1 MSEELF
7 NFELVT
13 PEKVLVSESVHSVSI
28 AGVEGDMTIFTNH
41 SPLATSIRPGYI
53 DIMSSNK
60 SDRFF
65 LTGGF
70 VQITATEVVVL
81 AEKASLEN
89 EVNVD
94 MIDQIIENTK
104 NSMETATDL
113 QKSVLAKKLNDLS
126 IIKNQ
131 L

>member
-41 SPLATSIRPGYI
+41 SPLATGIRPGYI
-53 DIMSSNK
+53 DIISSNK

>member
-13 PEKVLVSESVHSVSI
+13 PEKVILSGSVSSVSI
-28 AGVEGDMTIFTNH
+28 SGVEGDMTIFANH
-41 SPLATSIRPGYI
+41 SPIATAIRPGYI
-53 DIMSSNK
+53 EINSNIK
-60 SDRFF
+60 SERYF

-70 VQITATEVVVL
+70 VQITGSDVVVL
-81 AEKASLEN
+81 AEKASLEKD
-89 EVNVD
+89 VNLD
-94 MIDQIIENTK
+94 MIDRVINRTK
-104 NSMETATDL
+104 SSMEKAANL
-113 QKSVLAKKLNDLS
+113 QKCVLAKKLNDLI

>member
-53 DIMSSNK
+53 DIISSNK

>member
-13 PEKVLVSESVHSVSI
+13 PEKVIVSGSVSSVSI
-28 AGVEGDMTIFTNH
+28 AGVEGDMTIYSNH
-41 SPLATSIRPGYI
+41 SPIATAIKPGYI
-53 DIMSSNK
+53 DINSDSK
-60 SDRFF
+60 SERYF

-70 VQITATEVVVL
+70 VQITGSDVVVL
-81 AEKASLEN
+81 SEKASLEN
-89 EVNVD
+89 EVNLE
-94 MIDQIIENTK
+94 MIDKEINRTK
-104 NSMETATDL
+104 SSMEKATDL
-113 QKSVLAKKLNDLS
+113 QRCVLSKKLNDLT

>member
-13 PEKVLVSESVHSVSI
+13 PEKVIMSKSVYSVSI
-28 AGVEGDMTIFTNH
+28 SGVEGDMTIFANH
-41 SPLATSIRPGYI
+41 SPIATAIRPGYI
-53 DIMSSNK
+53 DINLNGK
-60 SDRFF
+60 SERFF

-70 VQITATEVVVL
+70 VQITSTDVVVL
-81 AEKASLEN
+81 AEIASLEN
-89 EVNVD
+89 EVNLE
-94 MIDQIIENTK
+94 MIEKIINRTK
-104 NSMETATDL
+104 SSMEKATDL
-113 QKSVLAKKLNDLS
+113 QKCVLAKKLNDLT

>member
-13 PEKVLVSESVHSVSI
+13 PEKVILSGSISSVSI
-28 AGVEGDMTIFTNH
+28 AGVEGDMTIFPNH
-41 SPLATSIRPGYI
+41 SPIATAIRPGYI
-53 DIMSSNK
+53 DINSGSK
-60 SDRFF
+60 SERYF

-70 VQITATEVVVL
+70 VQITGSDVVVL

-89 EVNVD
+89 EVNLE
-94 MIDQIIENTK
+94 MIDKVINRTK
-104 NSMETATDL
+104 SSLEKATDL
-113 QKSVLAKKLNDLS
+113 QKCVLAKKLNDLT
-126 IIKNQ
+126 IIKNH

>member
-13 PEKVLVSESVHSVSI
+13 PEKVIVSGSVSSVSI
-28 AGVEGDMTIFTNH
+28 AGVEGDMTIFANH
-41 SPLATSIRPGYI
+41 SPIATAIRPGYI
-53 DIMSSNK
+53 EINSDSK
-60 SDRFF
+60 SERYF

-70 VQITATEVVVL
+70 VQITGSDVVVL

-89 EVNVD
+89 EVNLE
-94 MIDQIIENTK
+94 MIDKVINRTK
-104 NSMETATDL
+104 SSMEKATDL
-113 QKSVLAKKLNDLS
+113 QKCVLAKKLNDLT

>member
-13 PEKVLVSESVHSVSI
+13 PEKVIMSKSVYSVSI
-28 AGVEGDMTIFTNH
+28 SGVEGDMTIFANH
-41 SPLATSIRPGYI
+41 SPIATAIRPGYI
-53 DIMSSNK
+53 DINLNGK
-60 SDRFF
+60 SERFF

-70 VQITATEVVVL
+70 VQITSIDVVVL
-81 AEKASLEN
+81 AEIASLEN
-89 EVNVD
+89 EVNLE
-94 MIDQIIENTK
+94 MIDKIINRTK
-104 NSMETATDL
+104 SSMEKATDL
-113 QKSVLAKKLNDLS
+113 QKCVLSKKLNDLT

>member
-1 MSEELF
+1 MSEELL

-53 DIMSSNK
+53 DIISSNK

>member
-13 PEKVLVSESVHSVSI
+13 PEKVIVSGSVSSVSI
-28 AGVEGDMTIFTNH
+28 AGVEGDMTIFANH
-41 SPLATSIRPGYI
+41 SPISTAIRPGYI
-53 DIMSSNK
+53 DINSESK
-60 SDRFF
+60 SEKYF

-70 VQITATEVVVL
+70 VQITGSDVVVL
-81 AEKASLEN
+81 AEKSSLEN
-89 EVNVD
+89 EVNLE
-94 MIDQIIENTK
+94 MIEKIINRTK
-104 NSMETATDL
+104 SSMEKATDL
-113 QKSVLAKKLNDLS
+113 QKCVLAKKLNDLT

>member
-1 MSEELF
+1 MIKREGCTPCAARSGRIAMELA
-7 NFELVT
+7 
-13 PEKVLVSESVHSVSI
+13 I

-53 DIMSSNK
+53 DIISSNK

-89 EVNVD
+89 EVNVE
-94 MIDQIIENTK
+94 MVDQIIEKTK

-113 QKSVLAKKLNDLS
+113 QKCVLDKKLNDLTT
-126 IIKNQ
+126 IKNQ

>member
-13 PEKVLVSESVHSVSI
+13 PERVLVSDSVYSVSI
-28 AGVEGDMTIFTNH
+28 AGVEGDMTIFANH
-41 SPLATSIRPGYI
+41 SPIITAIRPGYI
-53 DIMSSNK
+53 DINSDSK
-60 SDRFF
+60 SERYF

-70 VQITATEVVVL
+70 VQITGSDVVVL
-81 AEKASLEN
+81 AERSSLEN
-89 EVNVD
+89 EVNLE
-94 MIDQIIENTK
+94 MIDNIINRTK
-104 NSMETATDL
+104 SSMEKATDL
-113 QKSVLAKKLNDLS
+113 QKCVLSKKLNDLT